1 MENRIAQLRKERRI
15 SQAELADALEVTRQ
29 TVNSLEN
36 GKFNASLQLAHKIA
50 RYFGLSIE
58 DVFLFAAEEEPK
70 VTMTA
75 GDFKKGYRRDPH
87 AAEIDTLIYG
97 QL

>member
-1 MENRIAQLRKERRI
+1 MENRIAQLRKERHI

-36 GKFNASLQLAHKIA
+36 GKFNASLQLAHRIA

-58 DVFLFAAEEEPK
+58 DIFLFAEEPE
-70 VTMTA
+70 VTMTEE
-75 GDFKKGYRRDPH
+75 DFKKGHWRNPH
-87 AAEIDTLIYG
+87 ADEINALLHG
-97 QL
+97 